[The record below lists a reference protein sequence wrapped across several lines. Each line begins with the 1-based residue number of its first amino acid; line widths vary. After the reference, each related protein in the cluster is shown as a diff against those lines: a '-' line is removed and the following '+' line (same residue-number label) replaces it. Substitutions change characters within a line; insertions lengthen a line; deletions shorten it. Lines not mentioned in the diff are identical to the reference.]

1 MKQNKLNHICTKLS
15 ELDNYF
21 VWLNHEFN
29 LLGIKCTITPR
40 QVSVYIKEFHFKVME
55 EVCNISDEIA
65 KDEFSKLENKTT
77 PEFQGV
83 MKVI

>member
-1 MKQNKLNHICTKLS
+1 MKQNKLNYICTKLS

-40 QVSVYIKEFHFKVME
+40 QVSEHIKEFHTKAME
-55 EVCNISDEIA
+55 EKHYISEEIA
-65 KDEFSKLENKTT
+65 KDEFSKLEKEATT
-77 PEFQGV
+77 EFQGL
-83 MKVI
+83 MKVN